1 MFELIFLGTSAS
13 TPSVHRGLSAH
24 LLIYRQYRFLI
35 DCGEGTQRQILQ
47 SGLGFKN
54 LTRILITHSHL
65 DHILGLGGLISTLGR
80 WETLEKVEIFAGRA
94 AQERIADLLFRVVW
108 RDARPPMQIA
118 FVTLQPGLT
127 LVEDDKFMVT
137 AFPVSHRGP
146 DCFGFVFQE
155 KARRPFLPE
164 KADALGVP
172 FGPERGR
179 LVQGQTVTLA
189 DGRVIRPDQLL
200 GDIIP
205 GLKYVHI
212 GDAGR
217 TDNLL
222 APCQQ
227 ANALT
232 IEATYTSTEA
242 NLAREFGHLTASQAA
257 QLANQANVQQ
267 LMLTHISRRHTGR
280 DIRDEATAI
289 FPNTHVA
296 RDFDHFQISHTG
308 LSRLPNR
315 ENMGER

>member
-24 LLIYRQYRFLI
+24 LLIHRQYRFLI

-94 AQERIADLLFRVVW
+94 ALERIADLLFRVVW
-108 RDARPPMQIA
+108 RDARPPMQIEFIA
-118 FVTLQPGLT
+118 LQPGLT
-127 LVEDDKFMVT
+127 LVEDDKFVVT
-137 AFPVSHRGP
+137 TFPVSHRGP
-146 DCFGFVFQE
+146 DCFGFIFQE
-155 KARRPFLPE
+155 KARRPFLAE

-179 LVQGQTVTLA
+179 LVQGQTITLT
-189 DGRVIRPDQLL
+189 DGRVIRPEQVL
-200 GDIIP
+200 GHTIP

-222 APCQQ
+222 TPCHQ
-227 ANALT
+227 ANTLT
-232 IEATYTSTEA
+232 IEATYTSDEA
-242 NLAREFGHLTASQAA
+242 DLAREFGHLTATKAA
-257 QLANQANVQQ
+257 QLAHQASVQN
-267 LMLTHISRRHTGR
+267 LLLTHISRRHTGR
-280 DIRDEATAI
+280 DIRDEATPI

-296 RDFDHFQISHTG
+296 RDFDHFQMTQQG

-315 ENMGER
+315 ENMGE